1 MIVIDAS
8 AAVQGLLTYAEA
20 RRLMTDEALAVPHLA
35 DPEIAQA
42 LRNQVAR
49 GTITVQTG
57 TQALLRWMRVGV
69 TRFNTSGLLRRVWEL
84 RQNLSAYDATYVAL
98 AEALDCRLV
107 TADAWQEGYKSDYH
121 SGLSLRV
128 EPATLGP

>member
-49 GTITVQTG
+49 GAITVQTG
-57 TQALLRWMRVGV
+57 TQALFRWMRVGV

-107 TADAWQEGYKSDYH
+107 TADAR
-121 SGLSLRV
+121 LSRA
-128 EPATLGP
+128 PGPRCPITVLSA